1 MPKKQRL
8 KYPEAVVAI
17 SAENQRENELQEA
30 RAIRLA
36 MLASEPMHTTE
47 ISVESEFQPFSE
59 VGGDFLDYISVVRRN
74 GGIVSGR
81 YNGRGLPSALFAAL
95 AGGTTGLEAGDSV
108 VFLSDGLVG
117 AMTEQGEL
125 LGLERVAEILT
136 GCREK
141 PPRAILEAALFRK
154 GEIFE
159 KAGAAGR
166 PGGGGLRYLPSS
178 RQET

>member
-8 KYPEAVVAI
+8 KFPEAVVAI
-17 SAENQRENELQEA
+17 SAESQRENELQEA
-30 RAIRLA
+30 PAIQLA

-95 AGGTTGLEAGDSV
+95 AGG
-108 VFLSDGLVG
+108 
-117 AMTEQGEL
+117 
-125 LGLERVAEILT
+125 
-136 GCREK
+136 
-141 PPRAILEAALFRK
+141 
-154 GEIFE
+154 
-159 KAGAAGR
+159 
-166 PGGGGLRYLPSS
+166 LRG
-178 RQET
+178 